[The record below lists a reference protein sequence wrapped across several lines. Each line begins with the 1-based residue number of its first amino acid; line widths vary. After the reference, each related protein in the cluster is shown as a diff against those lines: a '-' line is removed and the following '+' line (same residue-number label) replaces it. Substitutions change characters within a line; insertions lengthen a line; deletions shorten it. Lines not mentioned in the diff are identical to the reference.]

1 MLSANLAVLVT
12 HLPCCT
18 PHRSQP
24 YPAFRRYCPLFA
36 VICCSHHP
44 LPFPIAVQYPPELDA
59 AVRSSQSLAA
69 AFHHPP
75 SFAVATVRIVHSGRL
90 LLFIISCHSALLS
103 TILCRWLLL
112 SPMYRLALLPAPSGH
127 TTRPEKTTHMHASAH
142 NGGRRH
148 PAYHRH

>member
-24 YPAFRRYCPLFA
+24 YPAFRR
-36 VICCSHHP
+36 CCS
-44 LPFPIAVQYPPELDA
+44 L
-59 AVRSSQSLAA
+59 
-69 AFHHPP
+69 
-75 SFAVATVRIVHSGRL
+75 SFAAPTIHCRSLLLSTAHPSWMLLYGVRNHLLLLSIIRRRSLLLSAVHSGGM

-112 SPMYRLALLPAPSGH
+112 SPAYRLALLPAPSGH